1 MNFRYAV
8 NNRAFFIL
16 IFLLM
21 MYMYFV
27 VHSIKVLLKQKYVCT
42 HSHFYF
48 NGGRHVAFL
57 LRPTVPMILRQPRYA
72 HAHDIFCLSP
82 SGDAIP

>member
-16 IFLLM
+16 FFLLI
-21 MYMYFV
+21 MYMYFI

-48 NGGRHVAFL
+48 NGGRDVAFL
-57 LRPTVPMILRQPRYA
+57 LRPTVPTKVWMGAYTPT
-72 HAHDIFCLSP
+72 LSFLEVG
-82 SGDAIP
+82 SI

>member
-16 IFLLM
+16 FILLI
-21 MYMYFV
+21 MYMYFI

-48 NGGRHVAFL
+48 NGGRHVQL
-57 LRPTVPMILRQPRYA
+57 YPRRSGRV
-72 HAHDIFCLSP
+72 LTPPP
-82 SGDAIP
+82 SVF

>member
-1 MNFRYAV
+1 MRLTIEHFL
-8 NNRAFFIL
+8 FK
-16 IFLLM
+16 FLLI
-21 MYMYFV
+21 MYMFII

-57 LRPTVPMILRQPRYA
+57 LCPTVPTKVWTGAYTPTL
-72 HAHDIFCLSP
+72 IFLEVGS
-82 SGDAIP
+82 I

>member
-8 NNRAFFIL
+8 NNRAFFIF

-27 VHSIKVLLKQKYVCT
+27 VHGIKVLLKQKYVCT

-57 LRPTVPMILRQPRYA
+57 LRPTVPTKVWTGAYTPT
-72 HAHDIFCLSP
+72 LSFLEVG
-82 SGDAIP
+82 SI